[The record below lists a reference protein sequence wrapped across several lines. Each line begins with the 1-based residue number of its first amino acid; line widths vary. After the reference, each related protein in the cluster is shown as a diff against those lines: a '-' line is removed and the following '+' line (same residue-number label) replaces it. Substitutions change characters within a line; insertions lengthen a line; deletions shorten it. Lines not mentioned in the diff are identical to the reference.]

1 MGGQTLEIEAAV
13 HHGVHHLP
21 QLLPPGLGD
30 GVQRDHVDHQ
40 PLMDVQ
46 IHAVAVDEGGVVVL
60 DLRGGVTDVESI
72 VGADAGVVLCVRL
85 FVPDTAELF
94 IVIPQHE
101 HVHVVVPG
109 DEALVAHGTQT
120 GTAGQHEAQPVLLT
134 ELLKIQQD
142 LQELALDL
150 LYRDLFL
157 FFHS

>member
-1 MGGQTLEIEAAV
+1 
-13 HHGVHHLP
+13 
-21 QLLPPGLGD
+21 
-30 GVQRDHVDHQ
+30 
-40 PLMDVQ
+40 MDIQ
-46 IHAVAVDEGGVVVL
+46 IHTVAVDEGGVVVL

-101 HVHVVVPG
+101 HVHVVVPR
-109 DEALVAHGTQT
+109 DEALVAHGAQA
-120 GTAGQHEAQPVLLT
+120 GAAGQHEAQSVLLT